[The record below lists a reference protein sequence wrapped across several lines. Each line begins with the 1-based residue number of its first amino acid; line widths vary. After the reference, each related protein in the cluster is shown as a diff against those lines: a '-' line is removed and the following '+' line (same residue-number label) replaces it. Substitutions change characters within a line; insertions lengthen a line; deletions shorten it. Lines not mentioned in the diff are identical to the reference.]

1 MVTRGKIDDYKCPK
15 LEKLNNT
22 VPFFKIQKLRRNLN
36 CQWSVDLSL

>member
-22 VPFFKIQKLRRNLN
+22 
-36 CQWSVDLSL
+36 DLFQDAEAAT